1 MSHKALWTFATVE
14 ERPMVD
20 GFLLGMPKCG
30 TTWLAGGLTQ
40 NPGIDFSEPKEPNIL
55 ASHRGTFGRDA
66 SDPDLDEYRRAFSGN
81 GFRVDGS
88 VHAFSCP
95 LAPNRVLQINPEAR
109 FVVCLREP
117 VERAFSHWKMV
128 RDNMADRRHGADWS
142 DFETAWGDQRL
153 KDDSI
158 WSASMARWLEIFE
171 RGRFLI
177 IDSKRM
183 RVAPDVVLGEIN
195 AHFGLG
201 EFEYDFLSEKNANAS
216 LGRRGVTPLGR
227 AFKAAVRIIPNSVRG
242 VLAKPLQ
249 KRSLNI
255 YGLPLIS
262 RKGEDSSLTKGHYQT
277 CEGEVVPDLERFEKL
292 TGFQTGHWLEAF
304 ER

>member
-1 MSHKALWTFATVE
+1 MISPHTSKESVE
-14 ERPMVD
+14 DRPVVD
-20 GFLLGMPKCG
+20 GFLLGLPKCG
-30 TTWLAGGLTQ
+30 TTWLAGVLSQ
-40 NPGIDFSEPKEPNIL
+40 NPSVDFSDPKEPNIL

-66 SDPDLDEYRRAFSGN
+66 SDPDLGEYGRAFSGN

-95 LAPNRVLQINPEAR
+95 LAPSRVLQINPRAR

-153 KDDSI
+153 KADSI
-158 WSASMARWLEIFE
+158 WSASMARWLERFE
-171 RGRFLI
+171 RECFLI

-183 RVAPDVVLGEIN
+183 RAAPDVVLKEIN
-195 AHFGLG
+195 SHFGLV
-201 EFEYDFLSEKNANAS
+201 EFEYDYRSEKNANTS
-216 LGRRGVTPLGR
+216 LGRRGVTTLGR
-227 AFKAAVRIIPNSVRG
+227 AFKAAVRIIPKSVRG

-249 KRSLNI
+249 ERSLNI
-255 YGLPLIS
+255 YDLPLIS
-262 RKGEDSSLTKGHYQT
+262 RKGEDSPLTKGHYQI
-277 CEGEVVPDLERFEKL
+277 CEGEVVPDLERFEGL
-292 TGFQTGHWLEAF
+292 TGFPTSHWLEAF